1 MVGEPKDT
9 KVLRVAEREVPLLV
23 SRNPRARRI
32 SISLDGGGSLRLTLP
47 RRTSLRQGLDFAEDK
62 AGSIL
67 GHLNAL
73 PERVPFVDG
82 AVLPL
87 LGDDHVV
94 RHAPATRR
102 GVWRADGV
110 IHVSGHQEHL
120 HRRVTDFLKTLARH
134 EIVNRAKDKAN
145 AAGRTV
151 NRVTLRDTTSRWGSC
166 TADGNLSF
174 SWRLVLAPE
183 AVLDYVV
190 AHEVAH
196 LKHMNHGPR
205 FWALVERLTGDMSLS
220 RNWLRANGDRLL
232 RYG

>member
-1 MVGEPKDT
+1 MVDEPKDT
-9 KVLRVAEREVPLLV
+9 KFLRVAEREIPLLV

-32 SISLDGGGSLRLTLP
+32 SISLDGGGGVRLTLP

-62 AGSIL
+62 AGWIL

-87 LGDDHVV
+87 LGEDHVV
-94 RHAPATRR
+94 CHAPATRR

-110 IHVSGHQEHL
+110 IHVSGYQEHL
-120 HRRVTDFLKTLARH
+120 HRRVTDFLKSVARR
-134 EIVNRAKDKAN
+134 EIVNRAKEKAR

-183 AVLDYVV
+183 GVLDYVV

-205 FWALVERLTGDMSLS
+205 FWALVERLTGDMAPS
-220 RNWLRANGDRLL
+220 RHWLRENGDRLL